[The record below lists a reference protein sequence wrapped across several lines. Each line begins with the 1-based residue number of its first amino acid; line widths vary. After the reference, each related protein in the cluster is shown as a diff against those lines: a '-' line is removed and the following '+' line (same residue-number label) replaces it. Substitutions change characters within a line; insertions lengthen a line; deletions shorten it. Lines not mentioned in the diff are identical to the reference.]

1 MTTLQQSI
9 NATIGVL
16 STLLIIGL
24 ILWGAFWLAEKFNK
38 ND

>member
-24 ILWGAFWLAEKFNK
+24 ILWGAFWLAEKFNE

>member
-9 NATIGVL
+9 NATIGVML
-16 STLLIIGL
+16 TLLIIGA